1 MTVTEMMP
9 HAISGKTCV
18 FHQILMATDL
28 SSASHPALSFGL
40 ALAKGYDANL
50 SVVHVLLPDW
60 RYEML
65 AEGALEKL
73 DAHRRLDADVD
84 SLHPERPVARVVRP
98 ASSVGPALLAV
109 VKECGADVLLMGTHG
124 RDGLS
129 KLAVGSVAEE
139 LVRTAPV
146 PVMTVGPKAAHR
158 AGAPSF
164 QTVVFATDFGAG
176 STQALPLVLR
186 LVHAHDAK
194 LVLVHMIPPVPAPSS
209 VVSAYAPAVS
219 AAEEV
224 QQWEEAV
231 AKQSRQNLRNW
242 IAGYGQ
248 LEHEPEYV
256 VGTDFLV
263 EGILAAAVQYEAGL
277 IVMGSH
283 QSPSARISAHFPWSA
298 VHHVIHDAPCP
309 VLTVAA

>member
-1 MTVTEMMP
+1 MTVTEIMP
-9 HAISGKTCV
+9 QEISGDSCV
-18 FHQILMATDL
+18 FHHILMATDL
-28 SSASHPALSFGL
+28 SSASRPALSFGL
-40 ALAKGYDANL
+40 ALAKGYDASL

-65 AEGALEKL
+65 AERELEKL
-73 DAHRRLDADVD
+73 DAQRRLDADVD
-84 SLHPERPVARVVRP
+84 SLHTERPVGRIIRP
-98 ASSVGPALLAV
+98 APSVGPALLAV
-109 VKECGADVLLMGTHG
+109 VRECGADVLLMGTHA
-124 RDGLS
+124 RDGIS
-129 KLAVGSVAEE
+129 KLAVGSVVEE

-146 PVMTVGPKAAHR
+146 PVMTVGPKAAHH

-176 STQALPLVLR
+176 STKALPLVLR
-186 LVHAHDAK
+186 VVHAHDAK
-194 LVLVHMIPPVPAPSS
+194 LVLVHIIPPVPAPSA

-224 QQWEEAV
+224 RQWEESV
-231 AKQSRQNLRNW
+231 GKQSRQNLRNW

-248 LEHEPEYV
+248 LEREPEYV
-256 VGTDFLV
+256 VRTDFLV
-263 EGILAAAVQYEAGL
+263 EGILAAAVRYEAGL

-283 QSPSARISAHFPWSA
+283 QSPSPRISAHLPWSA